1 MKYPKDR
8 VEQNL
13 ARLHELLKPGDT
25 VVCVLR
31 SVAKSGMSRR
41 IDFYTADLAYLT
53 HSIAVVLG
61 DAEPKNGLRV
71 DGCGMDMGFS
81 VVYSLGD
88 TLWPK
93 GTDVPHGTRNGEPDS
108 AGGYAIKHRWL

>member
-13 ARLHELLKPGDT
+13 VRLRKLLKPNDT
-25 VVCVLR
+25 VICVLR
-31 SVAKSGMSRR
+31 SVARSGISRR
-41 IDFYTADLAYLT
+41 IDFYTINLDYLS

-61 DAEPKNGLRV
+61 DPEPENGLRV
-71 DGCGMDMGFS
+71 GGCGMDMGFH
-81 VVYSLGD
+81 VVYSLGYK
-88 TLWPK
+88 LWPK

-108 AGGYAIKHRWL
+108 VGGYALKHRWL

>member
-1 MKYPKDR
+1 MKYSKDR
-8 VEQNL
+8 VEENL

-41 IDFYTADLAYLT
+41 IDFYTTGLDYLT
-53 HSIAVVLG
+53 HSIAVVHG
-61 DAEPKNGLRV
+61 DAEPRNGLRV

-81 VVYSLGD
+81 VVYNLGYI
-88 TLWPK
+88 LWSK
-93 GTDVPHGTRNGEPDS
+93 GTDVPHGTRNNEPDS
-108 AGGYAIKHRWL
+108 TGGYALKHRWL